1 MGLFR
6 RLVLLPLAPVEGV
19 VWVAQQIQSQVDR
32 ELLDPEELWAEIAE
46 LQRAVDEGRI
56 SEEEYISAENELL
69 DRIDE
74 LEGTAQPVSVEATDP
89 IEAETIG

>member
-6 RLVLLPLAPVEGV
+6 HLVLLPLAPVEGV